1 MKMLKCFGGQ
11 NEEVLVIDG
20 PYVFQDPFLY
30 LFPAG
35 SLAACHSSVAV
46 NLLQLNVLLP
56 GQIANNS

>member
-1 MKMLKCFGGQ
+1 MKMLKGFGGS
-11 NEEVLVIDG
+11 EEVLVIDG
-20 PYVFQDPFLY
+20 LHGFQDPFLF